1 MMAEGKCRKGVSMST
16 KEIVVPIKVIGLEEA
31 IKKADRLVELLREAL
46 QIVDSLSN
54 KDKLES

>member
-1 MMAEGKCRKGVSMST
+1 MST